1 MTRHQRI
8 LITALT
14 LSLSTLGGISV
25 ASAASHGRADL
36 SSKHLRAMLAWAK
49 HNTVTPQPAE
59 HRILRATAGSVELV
73 RLANRRCKSAGVELC
88 MNGRPVV
95 DQLRL
100 SAEGHSRAMTTYYRP
115 VRGVMQLQGF
125 WLEGR
130 HARGGADVIGF
141 LSGDNRRWH
150 IGARAALVRGS
161 ASASAKAFEPI
172 DIEDFIADFVDL
184 GVDSIF
190 DSVQGSRLVPLSES
204 TMERLLDGSFTSQF
218 QMTGAAYG
226 AVMDIGQAGEETGSV
241 LELIDAAL
249 RGGGSPDRAAGK
261 RAGKPMAKATRRV
274 GSSRHKRL
282 WKWVVGKLAKHRTSR
297 LMTDH
302 VVTYDD
308 ETLREV
314 FGL

>member
-14 LSLSTLGGISV
+14 LSLSILGGISV

-49 HNTVTPQPAE
+49 QNTVTPEPVE
-59 HRILRATAGSVELV
+59 HRILRARAGSVELV

-100 SAEGHSRAMTTYYRP
+100 SVEGHSRAMTTYYRP
-115 VRGVMQLQGF
+115 VRGVMQLHGF

-141 LSGDNRRWH
+141 LSDDNRRWH
-150 IGARAALVRGS
+150 IGARAALLRGVT
-161 ASASAKAFEPI
+161 SAKISQPI
-172 DIEDFIADFVDL
+172 DIEDFMADFVDL

-190 DSVQGSRLVPLSES
+190 DSVQGTRFVPLSES
-204 TMERLLDGSFTSQF
+204 AMESLLAGSFASQF
-218 QMTGAAYG
+218 QMEGAAHST
-226 AVMDIGQAGEETGSV
+226 VMDIGEAAEETSSV
-241 LELIDAAL
+241 LELLDAAL
-249 RGGGSPDRAAGK
+249 RGGGSQDRAAGK
-261 RAGKPMAKATRRV
+261 RTGKSMAKATRRV
-274 GSSRHKRL
+274 GSSGHKGL
-282 WKWVVGKLAKHRTSR
+282 WQRVVGMLVKHRTSR
-297 LMTDH
+297 LMTEC

-308 ETLREV
+308 ETIRDV